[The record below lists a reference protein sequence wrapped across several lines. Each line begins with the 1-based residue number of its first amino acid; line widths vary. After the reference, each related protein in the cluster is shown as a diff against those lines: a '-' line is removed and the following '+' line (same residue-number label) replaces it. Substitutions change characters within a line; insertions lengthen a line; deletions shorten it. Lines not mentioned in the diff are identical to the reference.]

1 MSMDIYSAC
10 VEMFQRHRAE
20 AFGGV
25 FHLPAADEYNCL
37 FAWDSAYHALALQH
51 IDVNVAEAELKI
63 LYDANTAS
71 DGLLSHERPAP
82 GSEERTRIVLQTL
95 GPIYRD
101 DGRSWIIDPPTAA
114 YAAARLYDPKRPSS
128 AALLDSAVAHLDA
141 IDKHRVVDASPPLI
155 LHPLESGTDA
165 SPQFDAL
172 INTAS
177 RLDYLL
183 NCVALSQNLQ
193 HLVYVAERALAEKHP
208 FVVSDPTF
216 CGWHLLSL
224 EELASAFR
232 RAGDAKR
239 APAMNARAE
248 TLAAA
253 MMRLM
258 WNEEHEIFVS
268 YDHVNKRQLAT
279 PTFSGVIAAASATLG
294 NDEIA
299 ARIVARHIRS
309 PQAVFQAPS
318 GVSYNPLTNT
328 PVDPWGLLWRGDVA
342 SGATSYW
349 AYLALMRNNL
359 PDLAQRIRQ
368 QLAALIEK
376 SGFREFYGAVAGEGI
391 GAGANAGFTWPALV
405 LDMTTP

>member
-1 MSMDIYSAC
+1 MDIYSAC
-10 VEMFQRHRAE
+10 VEMFQRHRVE

-51 IDVNVAEAELKI
+51 IDLSSADAELDI
-63 LYDANTAS
+63 LFEANTAS
-71 DGLLSHERPAP
+71 DGLLAHERPAP

-114 YAAARLYDPKRPSS
+114 YAAGRLYDPKRED
-128 AALLDSAVAHLDA
+128 AATLLDSGVALLDA
-141 IDKHRVVDASPPLI
+141 IDKHRMVKADAPPVI

-172 INTAS
+172 VNTAS

-183 NCVALSQNLQ
+183 DCVALSQNLQ
-193 HLVYVAERALAEKHP
+193 HLVYSAERALAEKHG

-216 CGWHLLSL
+216 CSWQLLSL
-224 EELASAFR
+224 EALAEACTR
-232 RAGDAKR
+232 TGDPARAAKLT
-239 APAMNARAE
+239 ARAE
-248 TLAAA
+248 ALGAA
-253 MMRLM
+253 MMRTM
-258 WNEEHEIFVS
+258 WNEEHELFVA
-268 YDHVNKRQLAT
+268 YDHVNARQLTT
-279 PTFSGVIAAASATLG
+279 PTFGGVLAAASLTML
-294 NDEIA
+294 NDQIGS
-299 ARIVARHIRS
+299 RIVKRHLQTQDS
-309 PQAVFQAPS
+309 KFLGAA
-318 GVSYNPLTNT
+318 GVSFNPITDT

-342 SGATSYW
+342 TGATSYW

-359 PDLAQRIRQ
+359 PELAQRIRM

>member
-1 MSMDIYSAC
+1 MDIYSAC
-10 VEMFQRHRAE
+10 VEMFQRHRVE

-51 IDVNVAEAELKI
+51 IDLAVAEAELKI
-63 LYDANTAS
+63 LYEANTAS

-101 DGRSWIIDPPTAA
+101 DGRSWIIDPPAA
-114 YAAARLYDPKRPSS
+114 AFAAARLFDPKRDGS

-141 IDKHRVVDASPPLI
+141 IDKHRVVSNGGAPVI

-165 SPQFDAL
+165 SPQFDPL

-193 HLVYVAERALAEKHP
+193 RLVYVADRALAEKHP

-216 CGWHLLSL
+216 CGWQLLSL
-224 EELASAFR
+224 EELAAAFT
-232 RAGDAKR
+232 RAGDSKR
-239 APAMNARAE
+239 AAEMTARAE

-253 MMRLM
+253 MMRTM

-268 YDHVNKRQLAT
+268 YDHVNQKQLAT
-279 PTFSGVIAAASATLG
+279 PTFAGAIAAASTTMG
-294 NDEIA
+294 DDKIA

-309 PQAVFQAPS
+309 PQAVFPAPA
-318 GVSYNPLTNT
+318 GVSFNPITNT

-349 AYLALMRNNL
+349 AYLALIRNNL
-359 PDLAQRIRQ
+359 PELAQQVRQ

-405 LDMTTP
+405 LDMTAP

>member
-1 MSMDIYSAC
+1 MDIYSAC
-10 VEMFQRHRAE
+10 VEMFQRHRVE

-37 FAWDSAYHALALQH
+37 FSWDSAYHALALQH
-51 IDVNVAEAELKI
+51 TDLSSADAELGI
-63 LYDANTAS
+63 LFAANTAS

-101 DGRSWIIDPPTAA
+101 DGRSWLIDPPTAA
-114 YAAARLYDPKRPSS
+114 YAAGRLYDPKREDALS
-128 AALLDSAVAHLDA
+128 LLDSGVTLLDA
-141 IDKHRVVDASPPLI
+141 IDKHRIVSESAPPVI

-172 INTAS
+172 VNTSS

-183 NCVALSQNLQ
+183 NCVALSQNLL
-193 HLVYVAERALAEKHP
+193 HLVYSAERALAEKHG

-216 CGWHLLSL
+216 CSWHLLSL
-224 EELASAFR
+224 EALAQACTR
-232 RAGDAKR
+232 TGDAKR
-239 APAMNARAE
+239 AAALTARAE
-248 TLAAA
+248 ALAAA
-253 MMRLM
+253 MMRTM
-258 WNEEHEIFVS
+258 WNEEHELFVA
-268 YDHVNKRQLAT
+268 YDHVNGRQLTT
-279 PTFSGVIAAASATLG
+279 PTFAGVLAGASTTLL
-294 NDEIA
+294 NDEIGP
-299 ARIVARHIRS
+299 RIVRRHL
-309 PQAVFQAPS
+309 QAPGSMFLGAS
-318 GVSYNPLTNT
+318 GVSFNPITNT

-342 SGATSYW
+342 TGATSYW
-349 AYLALMRNNL
+349 AYLALMRANL
-359 PDLAQRIRQ
+359 PEMAQRIRS

-405 LDMTTP
+405 LDMTAP

>member
-1 MSMDIYSAC
+1 
-10 VEMFQRHRAE
+10 MFQRHRVE

-51 IDVNVAEAELKI
+51 IDVAAAEAELKI
-63 LYDANTAS
+63 LFEANTAS
-71 DGLLSHERPAP
+71 DGLLAHERPAP

-114 YAAARLYDPKRPSS
+114 YAAARLYDPKREST
-128 AALLDSAVAHLDA
+128 ATFLESAVALLDA
-141 IDKHRVVDASPPLI
+141 IDKHRVVDGGPPLI

-165 SPQFDAL
+165 SPQFDPL
-172 INTAS
+172 INTTS

-224 EELASAFR
+224 EELAQAFA
-232 RAGDAKR
+232 RAGDQTR
-239 APAMNARAE
+239 ALAMTARAE
-248 TLAAA
+248 ALAEA
-253 MMRLM
+253 MMRTM
-258 WNEEHEIFVS
+258 WSEEHEIFVS

-279 PTFSGVIAAASATLG
+279 PTFAGAIAAASKTMI
-294 NDEIA
+294 NDHIA
-299 ARIVARHIRS
+299 PRIVARHINS
-309 PQAVFQAPS
+309 PQATFPAPAGMS
-318 GVSYNPLTNT
+318 FNPVTNT

-349 AYLALMRNNL
+349 AYLALMGNNL
-359 PDLAQRIRQ
+359 PEAAQRIRQ